1 MPRASFFVKC
11 NKAADIC
18 WRQAGSAK
26 YLAADEAYMNRQSG
40 TLDGITVIDFTTM
53 MAGPYATRILADCG
67 AKVIK
72 VEADTGDYMRY
83 RSPIRDGRSAYYG
96 QMNSGKESIV
106 IDLKNARGQEIARDL
121 IKGADVVVEN
131 YRPGVMKK
139 LGIGYDELKAECP
152 RLIYCSISGFGQS
165 GKRAQDPAYAPIIHA
180 ASGYDMAHMTYN
192 THLER
197 PQMTGIFN
205 ADAFAAVYAF
215 GAIQSALF
223 HRERFGIGQHIDVN
237 LIDTMLNLLVY
248 ECQEAQFEVTQ
259 KRPLYQP
266 LKASDGFV
274 MVAPVNQ
281 KNFENLADVVGRP
294 EWKCDA
300 RFCTNNARE
309 HHWQELMD
317 LLEEWTI
324 QRTAQQCEDTLMK
337 AGVPSSRY
345 ATVADLYA
353 DEEMQARGSFTE
365 ISDHSGSYR
374 IPVQPFRFSQAT
386 VESRPHVSDIG
397 EDTVTILRDRLQYS
411 EAQIKEAKA
420 GGAVR

>member
-1 MPRASFFVKC
+1 
-11 NKAADIC
+11 
-18 WRQAGSAK
+18 
-26 YLAADEAYMNRQSG
+26 MNNHSG
-40 TLDGITVIDFTTM
+40 TLEGVTVIDFTSM
-53 MAGPYATRILADCG
+53 MAGPYGTRILADCG
-67 AKVIK
+67 ARVIK
-72 VEADTGDYMRY
+72 IEAETGDYMRY

-96 QMNSGKESIV
+96 QMNSGKESIAL
-106 IDLKNARGQEIARDL
+106 DLKNPRGRQIAHDL
-121 IKGADVVVEN
+121 IRGADVVVEN
-131 YRPGVMKK
+131 YRPGVMKS
-139 LGIGYDELKAECP
+139 LGLSYDELKASCP

-165 GKRAQDPAYAPIIHA
+165 GKRARDPAYAPIIHA

-192 THLER
+192 SHLER

-215 GAIQSALF
+215 GAIQSALY
-223 HRERFGIGQHIDVN
+223 HRERFGAGQHIDVN

-294 EWKCDA
+294 EWKTDA

-324 QRTAQQCEDTLMK
+324 QRTAQQCEDILMK

-345 ATVADLYA
+345 ATVADLFA
-353 DEEMQARGSFTE
+353 DAEMQARGSFTE

-374 IPVQPFRFSQAT
+374 IPVQPFRFSQAA
-386 VESRPHVSDIG
+386 VVSRQHVADVG
-397 EDTVTILRDRLQYS
+397 EDTDAILRDMLNLS
-411 EAQIKEAKA
+411 ADAIAEARAS
-420 GGAVR
+420 GAVF